1 MTARTP
7 IKWKWHVDPRE
18 RRELNNGTGKALD
31 RAVELV
37 VTPMVFGFLGYL
49 LDGRLGT
56 RPLFMAL
63 FFAIVLTYVIWKQ
76 TSGYG
81 AAMDEEQRRI
91 MGDKP
96 ETTP

>member
-1 MTARTP
+1 MTASG
-7 IKWKWHVDPRE
+7 KWHVDPSE

-37 VTPMVFGFLGYL
+37 VTPMVFGFFGYL

-56 RPLFMAL
+56 RPLFMGL
-63 FFAIVLTYVIWKQ
+63 FFAIVLAYVIWKQ
-76 TSGYG
+76 TGLYRV
-81 AAMDEEQRRI
+81 AMDEEQRRI